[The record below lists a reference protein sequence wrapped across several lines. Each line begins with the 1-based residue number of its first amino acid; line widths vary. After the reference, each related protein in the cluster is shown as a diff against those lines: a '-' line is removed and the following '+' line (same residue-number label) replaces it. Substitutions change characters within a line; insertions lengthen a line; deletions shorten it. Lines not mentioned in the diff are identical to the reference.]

1 MLLLPSP
8 FGEGSGVRA
17 YVLLAIKQLRRIT
30 LIIVHCSATPPSNSL
45 SFEACRK
52 DHIEHRGFKD
62 IGYHYYITRDGVLH
76 HGRPEHQV
84 GAHCKNHNRHSIGI
98 CYEGGIDENGKP
110 ADTRTPE
117 QLATWYTLLSVL
129 QHRYPHALVVK
140 HRDLNPQKE
149 CPGF

>member
-1 MLLLPSP
+1 M
-8 FGEGSGVRA
+8 
-17 YVLLAIKQLRRIT
+17 RRIT
-30 LIIVHCSATPPSNSL
+30 LIILHCSATPPSSSL

-129 QHRYPHALVVK
+129 QHRYPHALIVK